1 MDFYATI
8 QARTSSTR
16 LPCKVL
22 KKIGGMTILEILVKR
37 MKKSEKIKD
46 IIVATT
52 KNKSDDAI
60 VKLCKKKKIRY
71 FRGSENDVLGRISD
85 CLKKYKIKYHLEL
98 FGDSPLLDPQLV
110 DNFITIFKK
119 KNLDYLTNSF
129 KTTYPPGME
138 INLYASRVLFYLE
151 KNINKKS
158 KDREHAIGNFKD
170 YKNKKFKVKNIEAF
184 KEFNY
189 PNFYFEIDTLKDF
202 IFFKKMYENNKRFF
216 DLNLSNLIS
225 MVKENKLYKINS
237 KVYRRWK
244 RYRDD

>member
-1 MDFYATI
+1 MNFYATI
-8 QARTSSTR
+8 QARSSSTR

-22 KKIGGMTILEILVKR
+22 KKIGGITIVEILVKR
-37 MKKSEKIKD
+37 IKKSKKIKD
-46 IIVATT
+46 VIVATT
-52 KNKSDDAI
+52 NNKSDDVI
-60 VKLCKKKKIRY
+60 VKLCKKKKIKY

-110 DNFITIFKK
+110 DQFIMIFKNK
-119 KNLDYLTNSF
+119 KLDYLTNSF

-138 INLYASRVLFYLE
+138 INLYTSKVLFYLE
-151 KNINKKS
+151 KNIKKNS
-158 KDREHAIGNFKD
+158 KSREHVIGNFKD
-170 YKNKKFKVKNIEAF
+170 NINKKFRVKNIMAS

-202 IFFKKMYENNKRFF
+202 TFFKKMYEKNKKFF
-216 DLNLSNLIS
+216 DLNLNDLIS
-225 MVKENKLYKINS
+225 MVKKYKLYKINS